1 MTSRTLAGEGI
12 LAVHAHPDD
21 ETLTHGGT
29 LAAWARAGEPVT
41 LVTCTRGEQ
50 GEVIP
55 PELKHLEGDGA
66 ALAEMRE
73 QELAAAVA
81 ALGVREHFFLDQ
93 LPPLEGSHSASPA
106 QYRYEDS
113 GMVWL
118 GHGEAGTAQV
128 AASSLIAADLDQAA
142 ARLARHIRKLRPR
155 FVLTYEPGG
164 GYGHPDHVRAA
175 EITVRAVEIAADD
188 NIELGIESWRT
199 PAVLGSVVPAA
210 VLRAGRD
217 ALAVRHDRGEIGRA
231 SDLTP
236 ETSQDRLAALARED
250 DSQILH
256 IDVSNEQV
264 LAARHRALQAHR
276 TQIQAVVHFAPD
288 PGFPYLSGGFG
299 LSNNYFSPLFS
310 RDFYLPDPGWQS
322 VEFTAA
328 DLVPPTSNTER

>member
-1 MTSRTLAGEGI
+1 
-12 LAVHAHPDD
+12 
-21 ETLTHGGT
+21 
-29 LAAWARAGEPVT
+29 
-41 LVTCTRGEQ
+41 
-50 GEVIP
+50 
-55 PELKHLEGDGA
+55 
-66 ALAEMRE
+66 
-73 QELAAAVA
+73 
-81 ALGVREHFFLDQ
+81 
-93 LPPLEGSHSASPA
+93 
-106 QYRYEDS
+106 
-113 GMVWL
+113 MVWL
-118 GHGEAGTAQV
+118 AHGEAGTAG
-128 AASSLIAADLDQAA
+128 AGSSSLIAADLQTAA
-142 ARLARHIRKLRPR
+142 ARLAAEIRRLRPR

-164 GYGHPDHVRAA
+164 GYGHPDHVRAR
-175 EITVRAVEIAADD
+175 EIAVRAVEIAADD

-199 PAVLGSVVPAA
+199 PAVLGSVVPAV

-217 ALAVRHDRGEIGRA
+217 ALAARHDRGEFPAA

-276 TQIQAVVHFAPD
+276 TQIQAVVGFAPD
-288 PGFPYLSGGFG
+288 QGFPYLSGGFG

-322 VEFTAA
+322 VELTAA